1 MQQQQVTLRSVA
13 IEGTLLGM
21 AVGDALGLPREGLS
35 ARRAERM
42 FGTDELRHRFF
53 FGYGMVSDDTEH
65 TCMTAQAWLASQGD
79 VPRFRRCLAWR
90 LRWWLL
96 GLPAGI
102 GMGTLKAI
110 LKLWIGIP
118 ASRSG
123 VRSAGNGPAMRAPIL
138 GVCLA
143 ATPDVMVE
151 FVRASTRIT
160 HNDPRAEQGALA
172 IAVAAAFAARCGGT
186 IDQPDEPIQS
196 IRAVI
201 DDAELLS
208 LLDQVAEHLARN
220 STAAEFA
227 RDLGLERGVTGY
239 IYHTVPIALYCW
251 LRHRGDFRAS
261 VEQSI
266 RLGGD
271 TDTVAGI
278 VGALAGAT
286 VGSKG
291 IPQDW
296 LDGIIEWPCSIAWM
310 RQLAERL
317 NQQAKQQGTGET
329 VRPRPHNWPGHFL
342 RNLFFAAV
350 VLVHGFRRLLPPY

>member
-1 MQQQQVTLRSVA
+1 MQQQQVTLGSVA

-35 ARRAERM
+35 ARRADRM
-42 FGTDELRHRFF
+42 FGTDNLRHRFF
-53 FGYGMVSDDTEH
+53 FGHGMVSDDTEH
-65 TCMTAQAWLASQGD
+65 TCMTAQAWLASQGE
-79 VPRFRRCLAWR
+79 VTRFRRCLAWR

-143 ATPDVMVE
+143 ETPDVMLE

-160 HNDPRAEQGALA
+160 HNDLRAEQGALA
-172 IAVAAAFAARCGGT
+172 IAAATAFAARCGGM

-196 IRAVI
+196 IRAVV
-201 DDAELLS
+201 DDTELLN

-239 IYHTVPIALYCW
+239 IYHTVPVALFCW
-251 LRHRGDFRAS
+251 LRHRGDFHAS

-286 VGSKG
+286 VGSNG
-291 IPQDW
+291 IPQKW
-296 LDGIIEWPCSIAWM
+296 LDGWHAP
-310 RQLAERL
+310 Q
-317 NQQAKQQGTGET
+317 K
-329 VRPRPHNWPGHFL
+329 
-342 RNLFFAAV
+342 
-350 VLVHGFRRLLPPY
+350 LVQML